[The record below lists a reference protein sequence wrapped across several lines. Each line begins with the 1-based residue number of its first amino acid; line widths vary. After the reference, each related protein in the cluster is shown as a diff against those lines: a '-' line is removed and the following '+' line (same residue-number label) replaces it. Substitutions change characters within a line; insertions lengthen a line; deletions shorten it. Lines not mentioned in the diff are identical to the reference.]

1 VVSKNKITLVHLWA
15 SNSYHIEDYRN
26 ELLTLYE
33 KYHKKGL
40 EVIGLSADTD
50 PRKWKIGMLDIPWL
64 NVSDL
69 KGDKGIVQQVYREF
83 PNPGKLIRRIFYWIR
98 RQDHCLGCQWTGVTV
113 VSVKPAWRLVVK
125 FLRCDILNNY

>member
-1 VVSKNKITLVHLWA
+1 
-15 SNSYHIEDYRN
+15 
-26 ELLTLYE
+26 LTLYE

-83 PNPGKLIRRIFYWIR
+83 PNPGQANTANILLDSEGRIIAWDANGLELQWYLSNL
-98 RQDHCLGCQWTGVTV
+98 LG
-113 VSVKPAWRLVVK
+113 
-125 FLRCDILNNY
+125 D